1 RNTQPLRL
9 LNVYCRPQDRY
20 ARFDTLFEAARRKDC
35 ATFIAGDF
43 NAPHPTWG
51 YPRDTPKGRKL
62 HTLIQQHNLTLL
74 TDSSTPTRLGTSV
87 TRDTCPDLTL
97 YRGTKP
103 CTCHNLEEQLGS
115 DHSILVTHI
124 NTKDFAGEA
133 RKIRITDWPAVGAS
147 SSSTSPDTLT
157 DWVQTLQTRLDR
169 HTRTLTTT
177 PDAPDIDSHL
187 SHLWEARRGLT
198 KRWRRQRHNRKFKL
212 RIAQLTVDDATYAA
226 NLTGQNWN
234 TLCDKL
240 NGTLGTARTWSLL
253 RHLIQP
259 GQAKSDRAKGI
270 YKLLRQRYSYDSV
283 TFTLLT
289 LHATRTTRGRVS
301 LPPLVFH
308 PVLLPLPLRVSPP
321 LLAPNSLW
329 LLFYAICILPVT
341 RPGVTIARAT
351 SDARILKAAI
361 PFDARGGITVV
372 VNSDLRL
379 VHAATERGLTG
390 VSLLEEQLSN
400 RAPGEDSATI
410 RPAPF
415 SYSTHLA
422 ELRLARQHYPPPQP
436 SLTRRQGVLWRQLQT
451 NTFPTPLFYSYVY
464 PSLGPPE
471 CPHCGDR
478 PTLLHM
484 VWKCQA
490 IPSVSPLPNPSPT
503 SWEERLT
510 DDTAT
515 GQQWLVDRAESVAA
529 TCGAPD

>member
-74 TDSSTPTRLGTSV
+74 TDPSTPTRLGTSV
-87 TRDTCPDLTL
+87 ARDTCPDLTL

-103 CTCHNLEEQLGS
+103 CTWHNLEEQLGS

-124 NTKDFAGEA
+124 STKDFAGEA
-133 RKIRITDWPAVGAS
+133 RKIRITDWPAFRAS

-157 DWVQTLQTRLDR
+157 DR

-187 SHLWEARRGLT
+187 LHLWEARRGLT
-198 KRWRRQRHNRKFKL
+198 KRYDCYDFRKGPRRCGHKPD
-212 RIAQLTVDDATYAA
+212 AATYAA

-270 YKLLRQRYSYDSV
+270 YKLLHATNLTDSECLTQLRQRY
-283 TFTLLT
+283 
-289 LHATRTTRGRVS
+289 
-301 LPPLVFH
+301 LPPPDTPRYADYTGPPNNL
-308 PVLLPLPLRVSPP
+308 PYLNAPITDIEIRAALTDIRRNTSPGPDKIRYSLLYNLSDSETTQLTTYLNEVWESGTLPKEWKE
-321 LLAPNSLW
+321 A
-329 LLFYAICILPVT
+329 
-341 RPGVTIARAT
+341 
-351 SDARILKAAI
+351 
-361 PFDARGGITVV
+361 TVV
-372 VNSDLRL
+372 LIPKPGKPLSLENLRPIS
-379 VHAATERGLTG
+379 LTSCLG
-390 VSLLEEQLSN
+390 KLLEKVLHTN
-400 RAPGEDSATI
+400 
-410 RPAPF
+410 F
-415 SYSTHLA
+415 SPT
-422 ELRLARQHYPPPQP
+422 PPP
-436 SLTRRQGVLWRQLQT
+436 
-451 NTFPTPLFYSYVY
+451 FPTPS
-464 PSLGPPE
+464 
-471 CPHCGDR
+471 
-478 PTLLHM
+478 M
-484 VWKCQA
+484 
-490 IPSVSPLPNPSPT
+490 
-503 SWEERLT
+503 
-510 DDTAT
+510 AT
-515 GQQWLVDRAESVAA
+515 
-529 TCGAPD
+529 